1 MNITC
6 ERPYAFLFLVLLI
19 PALAVS
25 IYQHRKVS
33 KKITFFSVAGENDFR
48 QKRMRR
54 LPVIMSLRLVL
65 RTLCWTMLVFAF
77 AGISWGTYLEPSNK
91 NGSSVAMVFDIS
103 YSMMAKDAQGGQTR
117 LKAGS
122 EYASML
128 LSHADESS
136 VSVVLAKGDG
146 VTLIP
151 LTEDK
156 AIVESLLDSLSPSLM
171 TSGGTSLGKG
181 VRAALKSFPKNSPRL
196 SSVWLF
202 TDGEETDGLLENA
215 VSECLKNGVSVC
227 IIGFGRENETK
238 ILAGDG
244 KTEVYTALRK
254 DKMKKICRSAS
265 EKAFPL
271 GSSYVRAEFV
281 DSAESGSAL
290 KVLSFLKGQKANPN
304 ESQDEFVTYEVCPV
318 QRHSLFLVLALLFMV
333 LSFVVSELDAEGISE
348 KTRRNKK
355 ELKEKKGRRK
365 SDRSALFIMVF
376 APLLLS
382 SCTFRFEGAKTVL
395 ESTWSWYQKKYSDAT
410 AGYLKTLLSAE
421 ENGDEVLSQYA
432 VYNLGT
438 TYLMQNENEAS
449 LERFSQISDD
459 APDKVKYA
467 AFYNTGIIAYR
478 QGDYD
483 SAIQCF
489 RSALKID
496 GTKINAKINLELSEM
511 KSEKDSKTRENAIL
525 PVSESEGKRTMEDE
539 VFRRVRENDMKQW
552 KSLENTNNV
561 SGAEDF

>member
-25 IYQHRKVS
+25 IYQHKKVS
-33 KKITFFSVAGENDFR
+33 EKITFFSVAGENGFH

-54 LPVIMSLRLVL
+54 LPLIMSLRLVF
-65 RTLCWTMLVFAF
+65 RTLCWIMLVFAF

-128 LSHADESS
+128 LSHAEESS

-181 VRAALKSFPKNSPRL
+181 VRAALKSFPKNSSRL

-238 ILAGDG
+238 VLAGDG
-244 KTEVYTALRK
+244 KTEVHTALRK
-254 DKMKKICRSAS
+254 EKMKKICLSAS

-281 DSAESGSAL
+281 DSSESGSAL

-304 ESQDEFVTYEVCPV
+304 DEQGEFVTYEVRPV
-318 QRHSLFLVLALLFMV
+318 QRYSLFLVLALLFMV
-333 LSFVVSELDAEGISE
+333 LSFIVSELDAEGISE
-348 KTRRNKK
+348 KARRK
-355 ELKEKKGRRK
+355 KKGK
-365 SDRSALFIMVF
+365 PDKSALFIMLSVPVLF
-376 APLLLS
+376 S
-382 SCTFRFEGAKTVL
+382 SCSLRFEGAKTVL
-395 ESTWSWYQKKYSDAT
+395 ESTWNWYQKKYSNAT

-421 ENGDEVLSQYA
+421 ENGDELLSQHA
-432 VYNLGT
+432 IYNLGT
-438 TYLMQNENEAS
+438 TYLMQNENEAA

-511 KSEKDSKTRENAIL
+511 KNEKDSKTRENAIL
-525 PVSESEGKRTMEDE
+525 PVSESEGKRTMEDN
-539 VFRRVRENDMKQW
+539 VFRRIRENDMKQW
-552 KSLENTNNV
+552 KSVGNTNNV